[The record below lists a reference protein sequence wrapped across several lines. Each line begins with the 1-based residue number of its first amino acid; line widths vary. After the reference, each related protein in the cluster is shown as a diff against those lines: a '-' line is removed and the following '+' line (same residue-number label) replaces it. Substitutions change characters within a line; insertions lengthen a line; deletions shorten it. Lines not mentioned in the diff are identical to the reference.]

1 MTCRNYSPH
10 PGEASRMD
18 AAMHGPLAT
27 LLSCQEDFQ
36 LGGFIKDPWGTN
48 IEMTEGLADVK

>member
-1 MTCRNYSPH
+1 
-10 PGEASRMD
+10 MD

-48 IEMTEGLADVK
+48 IEMTQGLTDVK